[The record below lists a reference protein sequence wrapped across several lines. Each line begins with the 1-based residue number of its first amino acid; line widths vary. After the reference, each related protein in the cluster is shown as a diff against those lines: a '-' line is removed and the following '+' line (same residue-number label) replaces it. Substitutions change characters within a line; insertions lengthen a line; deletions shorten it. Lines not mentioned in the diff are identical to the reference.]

1 MAELIYYLIGAVI
14 ILALYVIRAYNS
26 LIRLRNDV
34 KKTYS
39 SIDVQIKRKIDL
51 IPNLVKMVKG
61 YIKHEKELL
70 TSLTEARTSIMNASA
85 KQDISGMAK
94 GENMLQE
101 TLKSILAVS
110 ENYPDL
116 KASQNF
122 LELQEA
128 LEETEDQVAAA
139 RRIYN
144 ESVNLFN
151 TKTEVFP
158 TVIIASMFNFKK
170 KELFEIL
177 DKDREELSIDL

>member
-1 MAELIYYLIGAVI
+1 MDILLYLTIFISLVLVLI
-14 ILALYVIRAYNS
+14 IRAYNS
-26 LIRLRNDV
+26 LIKLRNDV
-34 KKTYS
+34 KKTFAS
-39 SIDVQIKRKIDL
+39 VDVQLKRKIDL

-70 TSLTEARTSIMNASA
+70 TSLTEARTSIMKASA
-85 KQDISGMAK
+85 QQDLSAMAK
-94 GENMLQE
+94 GENSLKE

-116 KASQNF
+116 KANQNF

-128 LEETEDQVAAA
+128 LEETEDQIAAA

-144 ESVNLFN
+144 ESVNVYN

-158 TVIIASMFNFKK
+158 TVIIASLFRFSKK
-170 KELFEIL
+170 DFFELSERGKEN
-177 DKDREELSIDL
+177 LSIDI